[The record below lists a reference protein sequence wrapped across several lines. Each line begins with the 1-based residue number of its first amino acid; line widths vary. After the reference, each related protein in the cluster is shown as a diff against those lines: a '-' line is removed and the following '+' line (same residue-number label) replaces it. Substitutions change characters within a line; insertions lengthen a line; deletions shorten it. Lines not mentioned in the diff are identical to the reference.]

1 MKTTKKLLS
10 VLMALVMMF
19 SFAVSTYAA
28 EPIDDLKSD
37 VYGEIAGNEYDKE
50 GGGHLTG
57 DEVLVMDSTEFV
69 FEEDSFNQLTS
80 SAQTEII
87 QDIKAAS
94 DNSVKNNDNVSEGT
108 VQMWFKELQAIDG
121 VGSKLMTT
129 ILANTKPDF
138 VTANTLYEPFSGV
151 IGTIL
156 GLLSV
161 LLMAF
166 LGIVMVLDIS
176 YIALPPMRMLVSDN
190 GDRGRDGK
198 GNSLKSNL
206 ISNDAIYAV
215 KMAEDKNDGDGGKRQ
230 ALGVYL
236 KRRITMLI
244 LLGVCL
250 LYLVQGQIY
259 TLVGWILDL
268 VSGFLGF

>member
-1 MKTTKKLLS
+1 MKIMKRLLS
-10 VLMALVMMF
+10 VVLALMLVL
-19 SFAVSTYAA
+19 SLATATFADPQT
-28 EPIDDLKSD
+28 ELQGD
-37 VYGEIAGNEYDKE
+37 VYREIAGNEYEKE
-50 GGGHLTG
+50 GGGYVKGEAILKLDGTDYVF
-57 DEVLVMDSTEFV
+57 DEAAYNS
-69 FEEDSFNQLTS
+69 LTS
-80 SAQTEII
+80 EAQTDII
-87 QDIKAAS
+87 NDIKAAS
-94 DNSVKNNDNVSEGT
+94 DRSVENNSEVSEST
-108 VQMWFKELQAIDG
+108 VQNWFKELQSIDG

-129 ILANTKPDF
+129 ILGNTKPDF
-138 VTANTLYEPFSGV
+138 VTANTLYQPFSGIV
-151 IGTIL
+151 GTIL

-176 YIALPPMRMLVSDN
+176 YIALPPMRMLVCEGES
-190 GDRGRDGK
+190 GK
-198 GNSLKSNL
+198 NKTLRSNL

-215 KMAEDKNDGDGGKRQ
+215 KVAEENDGGDGSKKQ

-236 KRRITMLI
+236 KRRIPMLI

-250 LYLVQGQIY
+250 LYLIQGQIY

>member
-1 MKTTKKLLS
+1 MKTMKKLLS
-10 VLMALVMMF
+10 VMLALMLVF
-19 SFAVSTYAA
+19 SLAAVTYAGD
-28 EPIDDLKSD
+28 PQDGLKGD
-37 VYGEIAGNEYDKE
+37 VYGEIAGNEYEKE

-57 DEVLVMDSTEFV
+57 DEILVLDGTEYV
-69 FEEDSFNQLTS
+69 FDEDAFNQLTS
-80 SAQTEII
+80 AAQTDII
-87 QDIKAAS
+87 NDIKAAS
-94 DNSVKNNDNVSEGT
+94 DNSVDTNADVSEET
-108 VQMWFKELQAIDG
+108 VQNWFKELQSIDG

-129 ILANTKPDF
+129 ILGNTKPDF
-138 VTANTLYEPFSGV
+138 VTANTLYEPFSGIV
-151 IGTIL
+151 GTIL

-176 YIALPPMRMLVSDN
+176 YIALPPMRMLVAEGGN
-190 GDRGRDGK
+190 DGK
-198 GNSLKSNL
+198 NKTLKSNL

-215 KMAEDKNDGDGGKRQ
+215 KVAEDNDGGDGSKKQ

-236 KRRITMLI
+236 KRRIPMLI

-250 LYLVQGQIY
+250 LYLIQGQIY